1 MGGLTP
7 NSLQRDHQQ
16 CDISFGG
23 LRLDFDRLGVAGL
36 WNPAQRPNCCII
48 LYDLNLDESLIT
60 CDLIAL
66 IKHLRIRKSIKTI

>member
-36 WNPAQRPNCCII
+36 WNPAQRPNCCIM
-48 LYDLNLDESLIT
+48 LYDLNYMNRSLHAI
-60 CDLIAL
+60 LLPL
-66 IKHLRIRKSIKTI
+66 IKHLRIRKSIETI